1 MNRDLI
7 PALYILA
14 LVVLVLTAIT
24 IDRWGL
30 RRLHARAER
39 NYRAFQEVVHGLALA
54 IDDPTEDERPACTT
68 EEYGEYPLVVDP
80 KPTLREERLLDG
92 AWCHVC
98 NGPTEPGQ
106 VECERCWDAAEQEY
120 ARRVDR

>member
-14 LVVLVLTAIT
+14 LVVLVLAAIT
-24 IDRWGL
+24 IDRWGN
-30 RRLHARAER
+30 RRLHTRAER
-39 NYRAFQEVVHGLALA
+39 DYRAFQEAHGLALMV
-54 IDDPTEDERPACTT
+54 DDPTPDERQPLAT

-92 AWCHVC
+92 SWCHVC